1 MWLGAA
7 LILTAASAALVA
19 TQGLDDAAAAP
30 TDTQKSNTP
39 KMGHP
44 YLDEFGNICQDKMEM
59 MQHVEYEK
67 QIMCKARE
75 EIRMDIF
82 SSYRKK
88 IVLFFPGENE
98 RALPR

>member
-7 LILTAASAALVA
+7 LILTAASALVA
-19 TQGLDDAAAAP
+19 TQGLDDAAAP

-75 EIRMDIF
+75 EMHGIF
-82 SSYRKK
+82 FKLEKDCSFMASL
-88 IVLFFPGENE
+88 IFFF
-98 RALPR
+98 R

>member
-44 YLDEFGNICQDKMEM
+44 YLDEFGTFAKTRW
-59 MQHVEYEK
+59 K
-67 QIMCKARE
+67 
-75 EIRMDIF
+75 
-82 SSYRKK
+82 
-88 IVLFFPGENE
+88 
-98 RALPR
+98 